1 MDDLH
6 RTGTPAPMTG
16 RGEHHE
22 PTHRR
27 RFRAHRVVALA
38 AAGVLLATLS
48 GCTDDPEL
56 TPLEAAQA
64 QVSAKEEALAAA
76 ESEATATAAAFC
88 EASATYITALDR
100 YGDVLNET
108 APTVGDVRDAG
119 QDLEAPREDT
129 KAAADAAVSAREQV
143 TIAQQELADAE
154 AALAAAEAAAPGETP
169 AEVQASQ
176 VPSAEP
182 AVDPATV
189 ARVEQAEA
197 EFATAQAGIT
207 DRTPLAQAGQ
217 QFNSAAVALQISWL
231 ALFADAGC
239 LTDAQQEQAADAV
252 REYTTALQ
260 QDLADAGYFEGEVD
274 GVYGPETVEAVR
286 ALQKANGLPETGTVD
301 RATEAALR
309 AELEAAGGAAA
320 EEEIASTAA
329 LQQTLALAGYW
340 DGPIDGQWT
349 DELTDALKELQT
361 DLGVE
366 PTGEVDAATITAF
379 EKALATAKATPS
391 PSPTPTPTPSPTPTP
406 TPTPTRSKDDPPA
419 SEDDP
424 PAAEE
429 PIDDASPE
437 AS

>member
-1 MDDLH
+1 
-6 RTGTPAPMTG
+6 
-16 RGEHHE
+16 
-22 PTHRR
+22 
-27 RFRAHRVVALA
+27 VAVT
-38 AAGVLLATLS
+38 AAGVLLLALS
-48 GCTDDPEL
+48 GCSDDPAV
-56 TPLEAAQA
+56 TPVEAAQA

-76 ESEATATAAAFC
+76 EAEATATAAAFC

-100 YGDVLNET
+100 YGDILNET
-108 APTVGDVRDAG
+108 APTVGDVKDAG
-119 QDLEAPREDT
+119 QDLEAPREDA

-143 TIAQQELADAE
+143 TTAKQELADAE
-154 AALAAAEAAAPGETP
+154 AALAAAEADAESPGETP

-182 AVDPATV
+182 AADPATV

-197 EFATAQAGIT
+197 EFAAAQAGIT
-207 DRTPLAQAGQ
+207 DQTPLAQAGQ
-217 QFNSAAVALQISWL
+217 QFNSAAVALQMAWL

-239 LTDAQQEQAADAV
+239 LTDAQAEQAADAV
-252 REYTTALQ
+252 REYTSALQ

-274 GVYGPETVEAVR
+274 GVYGPETVEAVQ

-301 RATEAALR
+301 KATEAALR

-379 EKALATAKATPS
+379 EEALATAQATPS
-391 PSPTPTPTPSPTPTP
+391 PSPTPVS
-406 TPTPTRSKDDPPA
+406 PTRSPADEPA
-419 SEDDP
+419 SESP
-424 PAAEE
+424 T
-429 PIDDASPE
+429 DDASPS
-437 AS
+437 AL

>member
-1 MDDLH
+1 MDTPN
-6 RTGTPAPMTG
+6 RTGTITPPTG
-16 RGEHHE
+16 RSG
-22 PTHRR
+22 HRESVDGR
-27 RFRAHRVVALA
+27 RVRAHRVVAIA
-38 AAGVLLATLS
+38 AAGVLLAALS
-48 GCTDDPEL
+48 GCTDDPAL
-56 TPLEAAQA
+56 TPVEAAQA

-76 ESEATATAAAFC
+76 EAEATATAAAFC

-100 YGDVLNET
+100 YGDILNET
-108 APTVGDVRDAG
+108 APTVGDVTDAG

-143 TIAQQELADAE
+143 TTAQQDLADAE

-182 AVDPATV
+182 AADPATV

-197 EFATAQAGIT
+197 EFAAAQAGIT
-207 DRTPLAQAGQ
+207 DRTPLVQAGQ
-217 QFNSAAVALQISWL
+217 QFNSAAVALQMSWL

-260 QDLADAGYFEGEVD
+260 QDLADAGHFEGEVD
-274 GVYGPETVEAVR
+274 GVYGPETVEAVQ
-286 ALQKANGLPETGTVD
+286 ALQKANRLPETGTVD
-301 RATEAALR
+301 KATDAALR
-309 AELEAAGGAAA
+309 AELEAAGVAAA
-320 EEEIASTAA
+320 EEELVSTAA
-329 LQQTLALAGYW
+329 LQQTLTLAGYW

-349 DELTDALKELQT
+349 DELTDALKELQS

-379 EKALATAKATPS
+379 EEALATAQATPS
-391 PSPTPTPTPSPTPTP
+391 PSPTPAS
-406 TPTPTRSKDDPPA
+406 PTRSPADPPA
-419 SEDDP
+419 SESP
-424 PAAEE
+424 T
-429 PIDDASPE
+429 DDASPS
-437 AS
+437 AP

>member
-1 MDDLH
+1 MDALGTTGTAAP
-6 RTGTPAPMTG
+6 RTGRSGHRESADG
-16 RGEHHE
+16 R
-22 PTHRR
+22 RV
-27 RFRAHRVVALA
+27 RASRVVGVA
-38 AAGVLLATLS
+38 AAGVLLVALS
-48 GCTDDPEL
+48 GCSDDPAV
-56 TPLEAAQA
+56 TPVEAAQA

-76 ESEATATAAAFC
+76 EAEATATGAAFC

-100 YGDVLNET
+100 YGDILNET
-108 APTVGDVRDAG
+108 APTVGDVKDAG

-143 TIAQQELADAE
+143 TTAQQDLADAE
-154 AALAAAEAAAPGETP
+154 AALAAAEAAAESPGETP
-169 AEVQASQ
+169 PGVQASQ

-182 AVDPATV
+182 AADPATV
-189 ARVEQAEA
+189 TRVEQAET
-197 EFATAQAGIT
+197 EFAAAQAGIT
-207 DRTPLAQAGQ
+207 DTTPLVQAGQ
-217 QFNSAAVALQISWL
+217 QFNSAAVALQMAWL

-239 LTDAQQEQAADAV
+239 LTDAQQEQAAEAV

-260 QDLADAGYFEGEVD
+260 KDLADAGYFEGEVD
-274 GVYGPETVEAVR
+274 GVYGPDTVGAVQG
-286 ALQKANGLPETGTVD
+286 LQKANGLPETGTVD
-301 RATEAALR
+301 KATEAALG

-366 PTGEVDAATITAF
+366 ATGEVDAATITAF
-379 EKALATAKATPS
+379 EEALATAQTTPSPS
-391 PSPTPTPTPSPTPTP
+391 PSPTPTRSPA
-406 TPTPTRSKDDPPA
+406 DPPA
-419 SEDDP
+419 SESP
-424 PAAEE
+424 T
-429 PIDDASPE
+429 DDASPS